1 MKIEEKSIAAIRSLS
16 IDMIEKAGSG
26 HPGMPLGAAPAAY
39 ALYRN
44 VLKANPQN
52 PNFFDRDRVIFS
64 AGHCSALIYSVLH
77 CAGYNLSMDEIK
89 NFRQINSKTPGHP
102 EVGVTEGVDCGSGPL
117 GQGFATAV
125 GFALAEKMLA
135 NRYNKDDIEL
145 ISHNTYVF
153 MGEGC
158 LMEGISYEAASL
170 AGKWKL
176 NKLIAI
182 YDCNKVSIDG
192 STDISFVE
200 DIEARFKSQL
210 WNVIKVDEI
219 NDYEGVTKAINE
231 AKQSSEKPTL
241 IIVKSIIG
249 FGSELQGLNKVHG
262 SPLKGEQ
269 VINTKKAFNYD
280 YPPFT
285 VPQEVYDDF
294 ACLKERGAKAEE
306 EYNAKLKKYSELYRE
321 EYEEFISRS
330 GELVIPGDFDFS
342 ACNDMAGRDVG
353 AKVLNFFA
361 EKNAAIVG
369 GTADLASSTKAVIAG
384 GGNFVDDGKGRNL
397 HFGIREF
404 AMAAITNGLSLHGG
418 FIPFC
423 STFFVFS
430 DYMRNAI
437 RMAALM
443 ETRALYLLSHDG
455 IEVGEDGPTHQP
467 IEQLVSLRAMPNV
480 DMFRPGN
487 SREVYAAY
495 LHALKS
501 NHPTVI
507 ALAKSKFSNVE
518 CEVKDCLKGAYV
530 LSKAENSIGTIIAT
544 GTETIIALAA
554 QEELK
559 AMGINVNVVS
569 APCLDL
575 FDRQSEEYKQS
586 VISKN
591 EKNILA
597 VEAGATLG
605 WYKYLN
611 GTGRVL
617 GVDEY
622 GASAKSKDVY
632 AKFGLTKE
640 NVVKTF
646 IEMVEANK

>member
-1 MKIEEKSIAAIRSLS
+1 MKIEEKSISALRALS

-26 HPGMPLGAAPAAY
+26 HPGMPLGAAPAVY

-44 VLKANPQN
+44 VLKANPN
-52 PNFFDRDRVIFS
+52 NANFFDRDRVIFS

-77 CAGYNLSMDEIK
+77 CCGYNLSMEELK
-89 NFRQINSKTPGHP
+89 NFRQFGSKTPGHP
-102 EVGVTEGVDCGSGPL
+102 EVHVTEGVDCGSGPL

-125 GFALAEKMLA
+125 GFALGEKMLA
-135 NRYNKDDIEL
+135 NRYNKQDCKL
-145 ISHNTYVF
+145 IDHYTYVF

-158 LMEGISYEAASL
+158 LMEGVSYEAASL
-170 AGKWKL
+170 AGKWQL

-192 STDISFVE
+192 NTDIAFVE
-200 DIEARFKSQL
+200 DIEARFVSQG
-210 WNVIKVDEI
+210 WEVIKVDTI
-219 NDYEGVTKAINE
+219 NDYESVTKAINE
-231 AKQSSEKPTL
+231 AKLSDKPSL
-241 IIVKSIIG
+241 IIVKSVIG

-269 VINTKKAFNYD
+269 VINTKKALGYD

-294 ACLKERGAKAEE
+294 AALKQRGVKAEE
-306 EYNAKLKKYSELYRE
+306 EYNAKL
-321 EYEEFISRS
+321 EYYKSHYEKEYNEFISRNEVELS
-330 GELVIPGDFDFS
+330 GEFDFDS
-342 ACNDMAGRDVG
+342 CLDMAGRDVG
-353 AKVLNFFA
+353 NKVLNFFA
-361 EKNAAIVG
+361 EKNVSITG

-384 GGNFVDDGKGRNL
+384 GGNFVEDGIGRNL

-443 ETRALYLLSHDG
+443 ETKSLFLLSHDG

-487 SREVYAAY
+487 RKEVFAAY
-495 LHALKS
+495 YSAIT
-501 NHPTVI
+501 NNRPTVI
-507 ALAKSKFSNVE
+507 ALAKSKLSNSDANVE
-518 CEVKDCLKGAYV
+518 DCLKGAYI
-530 LSKAENSIGTIIAT
+530 LSDDKDSKGTIIAT
-544 GTETIIALAA
+544 GTEINVALAA
-554 QEELK
+554 KELLK
-559 AMGINVNVVS
+559 QQGVNVKVVS
-569 APCLDL
+569 APCLDV
-575 FDRQSEEYKQS
+575 FDRQSEEYKNS
-586 VISKN
+586 VLPKDERN
-591 EKNILA
+591 VLA

-611 GTGRVL
+611 GTGRVI
-617 GVDEY
+617 GVDEF
-622 GASAKSKDVY
+622 GASAKSKDIY
-632 AKFGLTKE
+632 AKFNLTAE
-640 NVVKTF
+640 NVAQTF
-646 IEMVEANK
+646 LQMMKDNA